1 MEMNVENPFR
11 PVYEVYAIATWLGA
25 AVLMGVSA
33 YLSNYPTTPFLAFAA
48 FSVFMAV
55 RMVPKTIE
63 LHRRHTRMKGVPLS
77 FMTREELK
85 AICEKRPG
93 SIFLGYGY
101 NWTQAERQLVHT
113 ISRNDPS
120 KLAPIEENQMGQ
132 PWMQGLGKEEP
143 IYLPIDHNA
152 GHMLLAG
159 TTRAGKAL
167 PLEAR
172 IHTPHG
178 WITMADVKVGTVV
191 STPDGGVA
199 QVSGVFPQGELETY
213 YLHFNDGRIVEASGD
228 HLWEI
233 HHKHWHGKY
242 KPGKSRAG
250 KARPRVLTTLEL
262 RDQILRNKGTFCVP
276 FARPVAKP
284 HAELPVPPYVLG
296 VLLGDGLLGKGNR
309 LTISCGDQEI
319 IGRVA
324 AELPKEFRIQ
334 KKAQAQYEYSILLA
348 PSVDRPTS
356 GRLPD
361 GGYVTHPLKKA
372 MVALGLDE
380 CPSWEKFIPA
390 CYLEA
395 SIEQRIALLQGLMD
409 TDGTVSTRGSASITA
424 TSLDLLKGIQQ
435 LVWSL
440 GGRAV
445 LRKRATPTYTHLGE
459 KRQGRPAYKL
469 SVELADTRM
478 AFSLGRKLEQCPDGS
493 KRKFRTGLAVTK
505 IVPARRTECQCIK
518 VDHPDELFI
527 TDNYIVTHNTRLL
540 DSLITQAVFRGE
552 AVIIL
557 DPKGDKDLMEC
568 AKNACVA
575 AGCPESF
582 VYFHPAFPD
591 KSWRIDPLKNFS
603 RPTELATRIAS
614 LIPSETGADP
624 FTAFGQ
630 MSMTHVINGIL
641 IVNEKPTLKDIRS
654 YLEGGMAGLLTRAV
668 KAFANKAFGPGEWE
682 EPYNRQLQGS
692 RPDEASIAQRTA
704 GFYRDFVRPRK
715 ASPEIEGLIAAFTH
729 DASHYGKMIASLMPV
744 LTMLTAGELGD
755 LLSPDP
761 KNLRDPRQITDFM
774 RCIKNKMVVYVGLDS
789 LSDKLVGS
797 AIGSMF
803 LADMTAVSG
812 HRYNYGIDNQPVNL
826 FVDEA
831 AELAN
836 DLFIAMLNK
845 AGGSKIR
852 ITAATQTFADFTARM
867 GKDAKTRM
875 ALGNL
880 NNVVALRLLDG
891 ETKDYIAESFQETFV
906 RHVEYSQSTKGEN
919 DELFGFSG
927 TMSESLKEEKV
938 PFVDPPLLGVL
949 PNLEFFAHISG
960 GRLVKARIPI
970 LKSAA

>member
-1 MEMNVENPFR
+1 MDINVENPFR
-11 PVYEVYAIATWLGA
+11 PVYEIYAIATWFGA

-33 YLSNYPTTPFLAFAA
+33 VLSNYPTTPFLAFAA
-48 FSVFMAV
+48 FALFMAA
-55 RMVPKTIE
+55 RMVPKTLE
-63 LHRRHTRMKGVPLS
+63 LYRRHKRLKGTPLS

-85 AICEKRPG
+85 EICATKPDH
-93 SIFLGYGY
+93 IFLGYGY
-101 NWTQAERQLVHT
+101 NWTQTERQLVHT
-113 ISRNDPS
+113 ITRNDPS
-120 KLAPIEENQMGQ
+120 KLAPRDDGQLGQ
-132 PWMQGLGKEEP
+132 PWIHGLGEEEP
-143 IYLPIDHNA
+143 IWLPIDHNA
-152 GHMLLAG
+152 GHMLLGG
-159 TTRAGKAL
+159 TTRAGK
-167 PLEAR
+167 
-172 IHTPHG
+172 T
-178 WITMADVKVGTVV
+178 
-191 STPDGGVA
+191 
-199 QVSGVFPQGELETY
+199 
-213 YLHFNDGRIVEASGD
+213 RIV
-228 HLWEI
+228 
-233 HHKHWHGKY
+233 
-242 KPGKSRAG
+242 
-250 KARPRVLTTLEL
+250 
-262 RDQILRNKGTFCVP
+262 
-276 FARPVAKP
+276 
-284 HAELPVPPYVLG
+284 
-296 VLLGDGLLGKGNR
+296 
-309 LTISCGDQEI
+309 
-319 IGRVA
+319 
-324 AELPKEFRIQ
+324 
-334 KKAQAQYEYSILLA
+334 
-348 PSVDRPTS
+348 
-356 GRLPD
+356 
-361 GGYVTHPLKKA
+361 
-372 MVALGLDE
+372 
-380 CPSWEKFIPA
+380 
-390 CYLEA
+390 
-395 SIEQRIALLQGLMD
+395 
-409 TDGTVSTRGSASITA
+409 
-424 TSLDLLKGIQQ
+424 
-435 LVWSL
+435 
-440 GGRAV
+440 
-445 LRKRATPTYTHLGE
+445 
-459 KRQGRPAYKL
+459 
-469 SVELADTRM
+469 
-478 AFSLGRKLEQCPDGS
+478 
-493 KRKFRTGLAVTK
+493 
-505 IVPARRTECQCIK
+505 
-518 VDHPDELFI
+518 
-527 TDNYIVTHNTRLL
+527 

-557 DPKGDKDLMEC
+557 DPKGDKDLMAC

-575 AGCPESF
+575 AGCPENF

-641 IVNEKPTLKDIRS
+641 MVNEKPTLKDIRS

-668 KAFANKAFGPGEWE
+668 KSYAQKTFGTGEWE
-682 EPYNRQLQGS
+682 EHYHRQLQGS
-692 RPDEASIAQRTA
+692 RSDEASIAQRTA

-761 KNLRDPRQITDFM
+761 KNLRDHRQITDFM

-836 DLFIAMLNK
+836 DLFVAMLNK

-880 NNVVALRLLDG
+880 NNVLALRLLDS

-938 PFVDPPLLGVL
+938 PFVDPPMLGVL

-960 GRLVKARIPI
+960 GRLVKTRIPI
-970 LKSAA
+970 LTSAA